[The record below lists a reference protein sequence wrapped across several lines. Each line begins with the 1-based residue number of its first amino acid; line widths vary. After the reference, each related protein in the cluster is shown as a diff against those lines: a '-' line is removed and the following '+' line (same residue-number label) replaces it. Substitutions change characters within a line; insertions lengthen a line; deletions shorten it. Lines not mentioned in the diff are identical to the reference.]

1 MNQYCKWV
9 LAAVCGLVMATAASA
24 GRIIANNDEWTL
36 SNTGFAVAGAGP
48 TGTFAQNVAAYMNSN
63 GGACNLLIYSNNFG
77 FTESN
82 FNTALTGAG
91 CTVTTSTGTFDAA
104 TLAAYDGVFLGG
116 AQFSY
121 SAAVLT
127 NYINSGGSAYIAG
140 GTGSVDDA
148 NVWDSFLHGF
158 GLDFG
163 PNYNG
168 VSGAIATSGAAP
180 LLTGVSQLYYNN
192 GNTVSLFGSVP
203 GAQIIT
209 SVPGT
214 AIGLIGVYD
223 ASTRTTPEPGT
234 LVLLALAAMGLPI
247 GLRRRRS

>member
-1 MNQYCKWV
+1 MNRYGKWLV
-9 LAAVCGLVMATAASA
+9 AAVCGLGIATTAFA
-24 GRIIANNDEWTL
+24 GRIIANNDEWPLT
-36 SNTGFAVAGAGP
+36 NTGFALAGAGS
-48 TGTFAQNVAAYMNSN
+48 TTTFAQNVATYMNSN
-63 GGACNLLIYSNNFG
+63 GGACNLLIYSSNFG

-82 FNTALTGAG
+82 FNSALTGAG
-91 CTVTTSTGTFDAA
+91 CTVTTSTGAFDAA

-116 AQFSY
+116 TQFSY
-121 SAAVLT
+121 NAGVLT
-127 NYINSGGSAYIAG
+127 NYINGGGSAYIAA
-140 GTGSVDDA
+140 GTGVVDDA
-148 NVWDSFLHGF
+148 TVWDSFLHGF

-168 VSGAIATSGAAP
+168 IGGVIPTSGAAP

-203 GAQIIT
+203 NAQIIT

-223 ASTRTTPEPGT
+223 DVARATPEPGT
-234 LVLLALAAMGLPI
+234 LALLALGAMGLPI
-247 GLRRRRS
+247 GLRRRRQ